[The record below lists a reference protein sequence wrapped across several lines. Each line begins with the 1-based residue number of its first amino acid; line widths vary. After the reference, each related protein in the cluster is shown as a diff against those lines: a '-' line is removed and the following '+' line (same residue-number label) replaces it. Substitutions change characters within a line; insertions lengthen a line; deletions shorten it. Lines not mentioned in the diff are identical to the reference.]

1 MPTRIRSEKI
11 PGGRLWLDEAD
22 ASTSA
27 VRRFVVSGEA
37 LRLPP
42 ECRLGHHTRHG
53 AVYVADVPDV
63 GRCVLKEFRVLRDR
77 GLFRRLESA
86 FKLLFVHRGLRT
98 MRMAG
103 RLAAAGIRTIEPL
116 AFWTDTRGAI
126 REFLLYRFIPGEV
139 FGDYWMGE
147 LSSIAPP
154 AKGDVQLAPG
164 ALESF
169 FGKVGEIVRAMHDAG
184 VLHTDLHP
192 QNFVVDDVARPAE
205 SMALIDLDSARFA
218 HARNHVLGAAGNGG
232 GNSIAF
238 NARMRSLFRLAQCFD
253 REDAPLFKAFVRAY
267 SRGDPEM
274 EAAVS
279 RAMWFWCGRK
289 PRGPLG
295 LLAACMRFRAPRP
308 VARRGRDRYDVVFSI
323 GYDCKCSQSLRRAG
337 LQHFS
342 YPCDWLTGA
351 PLVERARIVAGG
363 FSDLLRL
370 EDLDDIGTARFNRF
384 AGMTRIAKDRRNGM
398 EFRHDFPAES
408 SIADGFANAAEKYRR
423 RAGRLMEAIAKADRA
438 LAVFCDG
445 YGCRPVSL
453 AELEEARAILARRF
467 GEKIDVLGIFD
478 DNPAT
483 RHEAEEA
490 VSADGHTRRWSLPC
504 LKKSPDGLVVSV
516 RVVSRFL
523 AARVSCLDPHTP
535 EERRARR
542 IATRRATY
550 AKYKARSWFG
560 MFVNKMLFRH
570 YRHLTRVLQKKGIIP
585 SNTPDPKGAP
595 QKP

>member
-11 PGGRLWLDEAD
+11 PGGLLWLDEAD

-27 VRRFVVSGEA
+27 VRRFIVSGEA

-116 AFWTDTRGAI
+116 AFWTDTRGAL
-126 REFLLYRFIPGEV
+126 RNFLLYRFIEGEV
-139 FGDYWMGE
+139 FGEHWMGE
-147 LSSIAPP
+147 LAAISPPSKADAAP
-154 AKGDVQLAPG
+154 APE
-164 ALESF
+164 ALEAF
-169 FGKVGEIVRAMHDAG
+169 FGRAGEMVCRMHDAG
-184 VLHTDLHP
+184 VVHTDLHP
-192 QNFVVDDVARPAE
+192 KNFIAADVSHPADTL
-205 SMALIDLDSARFA
+205 ALIDLDSAHPSSSSGR
-218 HARNHVLGAAGNGG
+218 
-232 GNSIAF
+232 IAF
-238 NARMRSLFRLAQCFD
+238 NARMRSLRRLAQCFKD
-253 REDAPLFKAFVRAY
+253 EDAPLLRLFVLSY
-267 SRGDPEM
+267 SQEDPET
-274 EAAVS
+274 EAAVLHAL
-279 RAMWFWCGRK
+279 RFWRGRK
-289 PRGPLG
+289 WHSISDVVLSWLRCRP
-295 LLAACMRFRAPRP
+295 PRP
-308 VARRGRDRYDVVFSI
+308 VDRRGRTEYDVVFSI

-351 PLVERARIVAGG
+351 PLLERARIVAGG

-523 AARVSCLDPHTP
+523 AARVSCPDPHTP

-542 IATRRATY
+542 IAARQATY

-595 QKP
+595 RKP